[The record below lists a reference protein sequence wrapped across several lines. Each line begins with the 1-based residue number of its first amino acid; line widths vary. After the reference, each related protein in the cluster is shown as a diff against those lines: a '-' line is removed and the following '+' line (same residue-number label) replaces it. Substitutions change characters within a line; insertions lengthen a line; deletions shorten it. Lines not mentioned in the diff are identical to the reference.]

1 MPPDWSADW
10 LRREMTA
17 LRDGWAQ
24 REFGSTA
31 ANPVMLVLPVPFV
44 AAVVLILERYPIT
57 LAY

>member
-1 MPPDWSADW
+1 
-10 LRREMTA
+10 MTA